1 MFTIIIKNLIE
12 ADNGIE
18 IQAMLNAFKHD
29 FGSNTVES
37 LPIKKKKKREEVLS
51 LEHEKCEE

>member
-1 MFTIIIKNLIE
+1 LIE

-37 LPIKKKKKREEVLS
+37 LPIKKKKKRENLTIQMTPQSKEGQ
-51 LEHEKCEE
+51 EIDP

>member
-1 MFTIIIKNLIE
+1 LIE

-37 LPIKKKKKREEVLS
+37 LPIKKKREEVLS